1 MSNYRD
7 ETVTMPDGGEM
18 NLAVWTPDS
27 GSGPG
32 ILLIQ
37 EIFGVG
43 DRLRTVGARLADAG
57 YVVAAPEVFWR
68 FAPGWS
74 VEPDE
79 AGMQEAIGKIGQLDF
94 PQAIA
99 DCGVALD
106 ATAALPEA
114 TGTPG
119 VLGFCLGGSLAFA
132 VAADFEPTVAVSYYG
147 SQVPAMLSKLDRITV
162 PITVP
167 LRQPRR
173 VHPRRGRRGLGRG
186 HRRTRAHR
194 REHRDR
200 RTRLR
205 QRSAPV
211 LQRERGQVG
220 VVQDTRLPRRAPP
233 RRSLQLDLTRR
244 MQQDPMAV
252 ASAAGVARL
261 AGRLPGG
268 MTLERGEQIHD
279 FVRAQRPSS
288 CLELGTANGV
298 GALYIGSALEAN
310 GHGTLTSVD
319 QRRSAQSRRPQARDL
334 VQEAGLSGRVTLVHE
349 ETSYTWFLHD
359 TLRSQLTADGEV
371 EPKYDFVYID
381 GAHSWDVDGLAFA
394 LVDRLLVP
402 GGWIL
407 FDDLTWVF
415 DAAMAERSR
424 LSAVTRPGPGGLGV
438 ARAHASWI
446 RRVPQRRALG
456 LGPQVG

>member
-1 MSNYRD
+1 VSNYRD
-7 ETVTMPDGGEM
+7 ETVTMPDGGDM

-43 DRLRTVGARLADAG
+43 DRLRTVGVRLADAG

-162 PITVP
+162 PILFHFGSLDEYIPGEGVEALVAATA
-167 LRQPRR
+167 
-173 VHPRRGRRGLGRG
+173 G
-186 HRRTRAHR
+186 
-194 REHRDR
+194 REHTVVNIEIAGHAFDNEA
-200 RTRLR
+200 RLFYN
-205 QRSAPV
+205 
-211 LQRERGQVG
+211 E
-220 VVQDTRLPRRAPP
+220 
-233 RRSLQLDLTRR
+233 
-244 MQQDPMAV
+244 
-252 ASAAGVARL
+252 SAAKSAWSKTL
-261 AGRLPGG
+261 AFLGEHLP
-268 MTLERGEQIHD
+268 
-279 FVRAQRPSS
+279 V
-288 CLELGTANGV
+288 
-298 GALYIGSALEAN
+298 
-310 GHGTLTSVD
+310 
-319 QRRSAQSRRPQARDL
+319 
-334 VQEAGLSGRVTLVHE
+334 
-349 ETSYTWFLHD
+349 ETSN
-359 TLRSQLTADGEV
+359 SN
-371 EPKYDFVYID
+371 
-381 GAHSWDVDGLAFA
+381 
-394 LVDRLLVP
+394 
-402 GGWIL
+402 
-407 FDDLTWVF
+407 
-415 DAAMAERSR
+415 
-424 LSAVTRPGPGGLGV
+424 
-438 ARAHASWI
+438 
-446 RRVPQRRALG
+446 
-456 LGPQVG
+456 